1 VISGS
6 FDRNPADAR
15 HRHRFF
21 PLRLETEP
29 RGYLFWFKC
38 FVAAECGE
46 ASWRRTMYHLSDQ
59 ARMNFHGRSLPTR
72 SGTLLMVLAYG
83 ALAIIAGVVF
93 GTLSVHPF

>member
-1 VISGS
+1 MPDIGIVFSRCALKPNRGDICSGPNAS
-6 FDRNPADAR
+6 S
-15 HRHRFF
+15 
-21 PLRLETEP
+21 LRQ
-29 RGYLFWFKC
+29 
-38 FVAAECGE
+38 CGE